1 MENIDFTKVTA
12 EQIKAFTP
20 EQMTAYLEYVAG
32 LKKDADDKS
41 ELIKEQAEQIKDA
54 EAVKT
59 ESKPTV
65 NHTIGKEKVVVRVNL
80 KKFNHLG
87 KSGQWEI
94 KTLKDLESDAALVA
108 ELLEMQSNVVTQINK
123 KKK

>member
-1 MENIDFTKVTA
+1 MENKDFSKVTA
-12 EQIKAFTP
+12 EQIKTFTN
-20 EQMTAYLEYVAG
+20 EEMTAYLEYVAG

-41 ELIKEQAEQIKDA
+41 ELIKEQAEAIKDA

-59 ESKPTV
+59 EVKPTV
-65 NHTIGKEKVVVRVNL
+65 THTIGKEKVTVRVNL

-94 KTLKDLESDAALVA
+94 KSLKDLESDAALVA